1 MLNRPRGRSRHRLDG
16 RSEHEPLCSEL
27 RRCMLH
33 VTYMSRRRPLKAW
46 DMGTEMA
53 EGFDRT
59 DDRALAIHDDREGV
73 DLLDQVRSAR
83 RVSAG
88 EMR

>member
-1 MLNRPRGRSRHRLDG
+1 
-16 RSEHEPLCSEL
+16 
-27 RRCMLH
+27 
-33 VTYMSRRRPLKAW
+33 
-46 DMGTEMA
+46 MGTEMA